1 MRAPLRPLGKG
12 LLLVVVFA
20 VIGATLFAVS
30 SSFSSSSSS
39 SSSSSGGSFT
49 LLQMNLC
56 LSGRAGCYSADT
68 HAAVL
73 DEATG
78 VIDDHAP
85 DAVTVN
91 EACRRDAADLA
102 RRTGYELSFATV
114 DYGGAPLPCID
125 PGGRGLFGIAVLTRD
140 DVRTSQQA
148 AFTVRADPEE
158 RRWLCA
164 TTDADISVCTAHL
177 STRYSSGERADN
189 DVQCRQLRQVLAQRA
204 DLGTTL
210 FGGDL
215 NRQSSC
221 APATM
226 WVARDTAATQTPG
239 LQHVYGSQSIR
250 EPSVSVTD
258 ATYTDHDFLLVTR

>member
-1 MRAPLRPLGKG
+1 MRPPLRQPGRG

-20 VIGATLFAVS
+20 VIGAMLFAVS
-30 SSFSSSSSS
+30 SSFSSSSS
-39 SSSSSGGSFT
+39 GGSFS

-56 LSGRAGCYSADT
+56 LSGRAGCYSPDT
-68 HAAVL
+68 HVAVL
-73 DEATG
+73 DEAAG
-78 VIDDHAP
+78 VIDGHAP
-85 DAVTVN
+85 EAVTVN
-91 EACRRDAADLA
+91 EVCRRDAADLA
-102 RRTGYELSFATV
+102 RRTGYQLSFATV

-125 PGGRGLFGIAVLTRD
+125 PGGRGLFGIAVLTKD
-140 DVRTSQQA
+140 DVLTSQQA

-189 DVQCRQLRQVLAQRA
+189 DVQCHELRNVLARRA
-204 DLGTTL
+204 DDGTTF

-215 NRQSSC
+215 NRQASC

-226 WVARDTAATQTPG
+226 WVARDTDATQTPG
-239 LQHVYGSQSIR
+239 VQHVYGSRSIE

>member
-1 MRAPLRPLGKG
+1 MRAPLRPLGKA
-12 LLLVVVFA
+12 LLLVVVLA
-20 VIGATLFAVS
+20 AIGATLFAVS
-30 SSFSSSSSS
+30 SSFSSST
-39 SSSSSGGSFT
+39 SSSGGSFT

-68 HAAVL
+68 HDAVL
-73 DEATG
+73 NEATR

-91 EACRRDAADLA
+91 EACGRDVADLA
-102 RRTGYELSFATV
+102 RRTGYDLSFATV

-125 PGGRGLFGIAVLTRD
+125 PRRRGLFGIAVLTKD

-148 AFTVRADPEE
+148 AFTVRSDPEE

-189 DVQCRQLRQVLAQRA
+189 DVQCRQLRHVLTQRA

-226 WVARDTAATQTPG
+226 WVARDTDATQTPG
-239 LQHVYGSQSIR
+239 VQHIYGSRSVE
-250 EPSVSVTD
+250 EPSVSIAE

>member
-1 MRAPLRPLGKG
+1 VRPPPRQLGKG
-12 LLLVVVFA
+12 LLLVVVVA

-30 SSFSSSSSS
+30 STF
-39 SSSSSGGSFT
+39 SSSSSGGSFS

-56 LSGRAGCYSADT
+56 LSGRAGCYSPAT
-68 HAAVL
+68 HVAAL

-85 DAVTVN
+85 DAVTAN
-91 EACRRDAADLA
+91 EVCRRDAADLA
-102 RRTGYELSFATV
+102 RRTGYELSFAAV

-125 PGGRGLFGIAVLTRD
+125 PGGRGLFGIAVLTKD
-140 DVRTSQQA
+140 DVRSTQQG

-177 STRYSSGERADN
+177 STRYSSGERVDN
-189 DVQCRQLRQVLAQRA
+189 DVQCRQLRHVLARRA
-204 DLGTTL
+204 DLGTTF

-215 NRQSSC
+215 NREDSC
-221 APATM
+221 APAGM
-226 WVARDTAATQTPG
+226 WTARDTAASQSPG
-239 LQHVYGSQSIR
+239 LQHVYGTTSVDA
-250 EPSVSVTD
+250 PSASVTE
-258 ATYTDHDFLLVTR
+258 ATYTDHDFLVVTATGSAG

>member
-1 MRAPLRPLGKG
+1 MRPPLTPLGKG
-12 LLLVVVFA
+12 LLLVAGSA

-30 SSFSSSSSS
+30 WSPS
-39 SSSSSGGSFT
+39 SSSSSGSFS

-56 LSGRAGCYSADT
+56 LSGRAGCYSPDI

-78 VIDDHAP
+78 AIDDHAP

-91 EACRRDAADLA
+91 EVCRRDAADLA

-125 PGGRGLFGIAVLTRD
+125 PGERGLFGIAVLTKG
-140 DVRTSQQA
+140 DVRTSRQG
-148 AFTVRADPEE
+148 AFTVRSDPEE

-164 TTDADISVCTAHL
+164 TTAADVSVCTAHL
-177 STRYSSGERADN
+177 STRFSSGERLDN
-189 DVQCRQLRQVLAQRA
+189 DVQCRQLGQVLARHA
-204 DLGTTL
+204 DLGTTF

-215 NRQSSC
+215 NREDSC
-221 APATM
+221 APAGM
-226 WVARDTAATQTPG
+226 WTARDIAASQSPG
-239 LQHVYGSQSIR
+239 LQHVYGTTSVDA
-250 EPSVSVTD
+250 PSVSVTE
-258 ATYTDHDFLLVTR
+258 ATYTDHDFLVVATTDSPG